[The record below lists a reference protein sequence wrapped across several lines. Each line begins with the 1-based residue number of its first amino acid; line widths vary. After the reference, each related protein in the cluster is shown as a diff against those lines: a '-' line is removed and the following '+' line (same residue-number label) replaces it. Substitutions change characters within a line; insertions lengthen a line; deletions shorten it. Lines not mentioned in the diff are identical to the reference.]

1 MTSFVV
7 RRGRRGWGA
16 LLASVVFVL
25 TSSALPLGA
34 QTHVVTTTA
43 LDFAAQS
50 GQQGSTDTEQPA
62 DATSV
67 ALPHDDRLRAR
78 VRFMAGYGHDSAQ
91 ATLGLEKQGRVGYVI
106 VELFGNINDQ
116 LSYTIEINPVDETDA
131 LPACGEDQFFF
142 PNSPDALGPRVSCD
156 PDGRTRV
163 DDYRF
168 VGLDLINQQGPL
180 RQAYLTYQRG
190 AFGLQFGRFIVP
202 IGFHWEDV
210 GSFTSKDATHIQ
222 RINAHASFGTSLSLT
237 RFRVSDEGRS
247 TLASVSLSAFLGE
260 GNRHSDYDYFYFL
273 DTDLDT
279 NSALTGLVSGLFKP
293 HPQVEL
299 RAAFKHG
306 FTGSKVERLPN
317 YFASKRHDS
326 ALVLSA
332 RYRPVDYVTA
342 FGEWADYTWGPT
354 RTSAEL
360 LGFDPDPIEKSG
372 YYAGVDVSVPVTDA
386 VRVGMVATREELS
399 RDDSLI
405 KFLSEQNLLNVSLG
419 KKERSTV
426 FRWYV
431 DVTDVVTVAVYRN
444 LLSNPFPWVSGIQP
458 IAGPRAFTGRGTDKW
473 GLVVRFGVP

>member
-1 MTSFVV
+1 MIFRGSFVY
-7 RRGRRGWGA
+7 RWGSP
-16 LLASVVFVL
+16 LASAVLVL
-25 TSSALPLGA
+25 TVSALPLGA
-34 QTHVVTTTA
+34 QTHLGSA
-43 LDFAAQS
+43 GGFDHPAES
-50 GQQGSTDTEQPA
+50 GQSGSTDADQPA
-62 DATSV
+62 DASSL
-67 ALPHDDRLRAR
+67 ALPRDDRLHAR

-106 VELFGNINDQ
+106 VELFGTLNDH
-116 LSYTIEINPVDETDA
+116 LSYTIEINPIDETEA

-142 PNSPDALGPRVSCD
+142 PNSPDALGPRVRCD

-168 VGLDLINQQGPL
+168 VALDLIDQQGPL
-180 RQAYLTYQRG
+180 RQAYLAYQRG
-190 AFGLQFGRFIVP
+190 AFGVKFGRFILP
-202 IGFHWEDV
+202 LGFHWEDV

-222 RINAHASFGTSLSLT
+222 RINAEANFGTSFSLT
-237 RFRVSDEGRS
+237 RFRGRDEGRRH
-247 TLASVSLSAFLGE
+247 LASVSLSAFLGE
-260 GNRHSDYDYFYFL
+260 GNRQSDYDYFYFL

-279 NSALTGLVSGLFKP
+279 NSALTGLVSGRFTP

-299 RAAFKHG
+299 RAAFKRG

-317 YFASKRHDS
+317 FFASKRHDS
-326 ALVLSA
+326 AVVLSA
-332 RYRPVDYVTA
+332 RYRPVDYVAA
-342 FGEWADYTWGPT
+342 FGEWANYTWGPT

-426 FRWYV
+426 YRWYV
-431 DVTDVVTVAVYRN
+431 DVTDVVTVAVYRT

-458 IAGPRAFTGRGTDKW
+458 IAGPRAFTGRGNDKW